1 MRGALY
7 DELNKFMDTANH
19 NLFHTYGLLQ
29 TQFDAVIAS
38 IWLYWRPTS
47 LFANSRGFVSARC
60 VINYFSKVLKKIFIS
75 SENRTELTDCI
86 ASFDD
91 VIAKLINHLQ
101 NEVMRPIFDVRHSGM
116 KMIVLKNEF

>member
-1 MRGALY
+1 MKKNNKCNWQSTETFPEDPLRGALY

-60 VINYFSKVLKKIFIS
+60 VINYFSKVLKKFLFPV
-75 SENRTELTDCI
+75 RTELNLPT
-86 ASFDD
+86 
-91 VIAKLINHLQ
+91 VLQ
-101 NEVMRPIFDVRHSGM
+101 
-116 KMIVLKNEF
+116 VLMTS